1 MTSEPSSSESHG
13 EGLHPENHRSQ
24 IRTLVNVIRPSAE
37 KDRTQHETCCQTNPK
52 EPRQTPT
59 PTSKPSNDPPDLRTS
74 TNLKNFTYLQTSTN
88 QQTSTYLQSPNLH
101 QASKPT
107 RQTLKDPEQRKDRDP
122 PSTKMV
128 RGHSPET
135 ETQIELISRKPDT
148 VSGL

>member
-1 MTSEPSSSESHG
+1 MALRSKDSAPFENMKHAARPNPKNRDKPQHQPPNQATTHQTSEPPH
-13 EGLHPENHRSQ
+13 
-24 IRTLVNVIRPSAE
+24 
-37 KDRTQHETCCQTNPK
+37 
-52 EPRQTPT
+52 
-59 PTSKPSNDPPDLRTS
+59 
-74 TNLKNFTYLQTSTN
+74 LKNSTYL
-88 QQTSTYLQSPNLH
+88 QTSTYLQSPNLH